1 MNILF
6 VGDLNE
12 HTRSFQRFRA
22 LKELGHEV
30 MGLSFVPIGFKP
42 GISKSDSI
50 IDRVCNKLGYPLDKM
65 GVNKKIVN
73 HLGSQDFDLLWIEKG
88 LMIRPFTLRQVKR
101 LHPTTKIISYT
112 EDDMFAR
119 HNQSAYY
126 RGCLSLYD
134 VVFTTKSYN
143 SHPEELP
150 SLGAKRVVF
159 VDKAFDKHTHRPLPI
174 TDEDR
179 ERLGADVGF
188 IGTFEQDR
196 AEKMLFLAKNGV
208 PVRIWGNGWSG
219 WVNKH
224 AKLRVENR
232 PIYGDDYIKAIC
244 ATKINL
250 CFLRKMNR
258 DLQTDRTMEIP
269 ACGAFMLAERTVE
282 HQRLF
287 EEGREAAF
295 FDPNNP
301 HELLEKVRYYLKH
314 GQVRNAI
321 AKAGRERC
329 LNSGYSHHERLR
341 FMLKV
346 IKDEI

>member
-22 LKELGHEV
+22 LKEIEHKV

-50 IDRVCNKLGYPLDKM
+50 IDRICNKLGYPLDKM
-65 GVNKKIVN
+65 GVNKKIIN

-88 LMIRPFTLRQVKR
+88 LMIRPSTLRQVKR
-101 LHPTTKIISYT
+101 LDPTTKIISYT

-159 VDKAFDKHTHRPLPI
+159 VDNAFDKHTHRPLSL
-174 TDEDR
+174 TEEDKTQF
-179 ERLGADVGF
+179 GADVGF

-196 AEKMLFLAKNGV
+196 AEKMLFLAKKGI

-224 AKLRVENR
+224 TNLKVENQ

-258 DLQTDRTMEIP
+258 DLQTARTMEIP
-269 ACGAFMLAERTVE
+269 ACGAFMLAERTDE

-287 EEGREAAF
+287 EEDKEA
-295 FDPNNP
+295 
-301 HELLEKVRYYLKH
+301 VY
-314 GQVRNAI
+314 
-321 AKAGRERC
+321 
-329 LNSGYSHHERLR
+329 
-341 FMLKV
+341 
-346 IKDEI
+346 